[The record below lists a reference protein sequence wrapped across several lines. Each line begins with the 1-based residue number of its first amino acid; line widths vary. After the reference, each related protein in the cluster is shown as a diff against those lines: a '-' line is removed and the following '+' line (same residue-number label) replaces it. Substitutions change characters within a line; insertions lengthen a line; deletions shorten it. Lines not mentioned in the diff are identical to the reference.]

1 MTSKRCTPSWVVV
14 AVAALLL
21 TACNPIPAEPP
32 VPASVSSP
40 ESPCTELKEIA
51 REALASTPP
60 SPALARFDTEDRKV
74 FAGSAF
80 GYLCELS
87 QVVGPRESATQEELE
102 SAEFLM
108 DRFTELGYSPEMQDF
123 GRWTTVKDLRS
134 PPGPS
139 RNIILELPGRG
150 EGVVILGAHYDTT
163 PDSVGANDNA
173 SGVGVLL
180 ALAERLARPP
190 WSNQAVSVFP
200 FTLRFIAFGS
210 EETGLHGSWHY
221 VDQLTDAELA
231 DIRVMINLDSVGS
244 GTTLFAVGNPWLTRH
259 VSEAAKREGV
269 LLTVG
274 RRWLSGGFS
283 DNFSFGD
290 AWVPI
295 ISFAGDDT
303 SRINSPDDT
312 IEFFN
317 PALLGDTAV
326 LVLDLLASLE
336 DLQCG
341 CRQCYLHGEDHAGG
355 REPGRGYIRN
365 FPRHEKL
372 ARRLMA
378 FLHSAFYT
386 DLARTKCQRA
396 LETNY

>member
-1 MTSKRCTPSWVVV
+1 MAYRFGPDRSHGQPLEGWLTMGFSIPKELFMSGKRFTLSWVVAAV
-14 AVAALLL
+14 AVLLL
-21 TACNPIPAEPP
+21 TACNPIPAEPTVTAGVATP
-32 VPASVSSP
+32 GSACA
-40 ESPCTELKEIA
+40 ERNEIA
-51 REALASTPP
+51 RKALAGTPP
-60 SPALARFDTEDRKV
+60 SPALARFDTEDRKA

-87 QVVGPRESATQEELE
+87 EEVGPRESATQEELE

-108 DRFTELGYSPEMQDF
+108 DRFTELGYSPVMQDF
-123 GRWTTVKDLRS
+123 GRWTTVKDLRP

-180 ALAERLARPP
+180 ALAERLAQPP

-200 FTLRFIAFGS
+200 FTLRFIAIGS

-221 VDQLTDAELA
+221 VEQLTDAELA

-259 VSEAAKREGV
+259 VSEAAEREGV
-269 LLTVG
+269 LLTIG

-290 AWVPI
+290 AWVPTI
-295 ISFAGDDT
+295 FFSANDI
-303 SRINSPDDT
+303 SRINSPGDT
-312 IEFFN
+312 IEFIN

-341 CRQCYLHGEDHAGG
+341 CR
-355 REPGRGYIRN
+355 
-365 FPRHEKL
+365 
-372 ARRLMA
+372 
-378 FLHSAFYT
+378 
-386 DLARTKCQRA
+386 
-396 LETNY
+396 

>member
-1 MTSKRCTPSWVVV
+1 MTSKQLTLSCVVIT
-14 AVAALLL
+14 VAALLL

-32 VPASVSSP
+32 VPASVSTPGSA
-40 ESPCTELKEIA
+40 CAELSETA
-51 REALASTPP
+51 REALANAPP
-60 SPALARFDTEDRKV
+60 PPALARFDAADRKD

-87 QVVGPRESATQEELE
+87 EEVGPRESATQEELE
-102 SAEFLM
+102 AAEFLI
-108 DRFTELGYSPEMQDF
+108 DRFTEFGYSPEVQSF
-123 GRWTTVKDLRS
+123 GESITKKEFLGP

-173 SGVGVLL
+173 SGIGVLL
-180 ALAERLARPP
+180 VLAERLARPP

-231 DIRVMINLDSVGS
+231 NIRVMINLDSVGS

-259 VSEAAKREGV
+259 VSEAAEREGV
-269 LLTVG
+269 LLTIG
-274 RRWLSGGFS
+274 RRWISGGFS

-290 AWVPI
+290 AWVPTI
-295 ISFAGDDT
+295 FFSGDDT
-303 SRINSPDDT
+303 SRINSPGDT
-312 IEFFN
+312 IEFIN
-317 PALLGDTAV
+317 PALLGDAAL

-341 CRQCYLHGEDHAGG
+341 CR
-355 REPGRGYIRN
+355 
-365 FPRHEKL
+365 
-372 ARRLMA
+372 
-378 FLHSAFYT
+378 
-386 DLARTKCQRA
+386 
-396 LETNY
+396 

>member
-1 MTSKRCTPSWVVV
+1 MTRKRFALSWVVA

-32 VPASVSSP
+32 VPASVLTPGSACAAL
-40 ESPCTELKEIA
+40 EETA

-60 SPALARFDTEDRKV
+60 SPARARFDAADRKAL
-74 FAGSAF
+74 AGSAF

-87 QVVGPRESATQEELE
+87 EEVGPRESATEEELE
-102 SAEFLM
+102 AAAFLM
-108 DRFTELGYSPEMQDF
+108 DRFTEFGYSPEVQNF
-123 GRWTTVKDLRS
+123 GESITGTEVMGP

-173 SGVGVLL
+173 SGMGVLL
-180 ALAERLARPP
+180 ALAEMLARPP

-200 FTLRFIAFGS
+200 FTVRFIAFGS

-221 VDQLTDAELA
+221 VAQLTDAELA
-231 DIRVMINLDSVGS
+231 DIMVMINLDSVGS
-244 GTTLFAVGNPWLTRH
+244 GTTLSAVGNPWLTRY
-259 VSEAAKREGV
+259 VSEAAEREGV
-269 LLTVG
+269 RLTIT
-274 RRWLSGGFS
+274 RRLPSGAFS
-283 DNFSFGD
+283 DDFIFGD
-290 AWVPI
+290 AWVPTI
-295 ISFAGDDT
+295 FFIGNDT
-303 SRINSPDDT
+303 SRINSPYDT
-312 IEFFN
+312 IEFIN

-341 CRQCYLHGEDHAGG
+341 CR
-355 REPGRGYIRN
+355 
-365 FPRHEKL
+365 
-372 ARRLMA
+372 
-378 FLHSAFYT
+378 
-386 DLARTKCQRA
+386 
-396 LETNY
+396 

>member
-1 MTSKRCTPSWVVV
+1 MTGKQLTLSWVVA

-32 VPASVSSP
+32 VPASVSTPGSACAAL
-40 ESPCTELKEIA
+40 EETA
-51 REALASTPP
+51 REALANAPP
-60 SPALARFDTEDRKV
+60 PPARARFGAADRKAL
-74 FAGSAF
+74 AGSAF

-87 QVVGPRESATQEELE
+87 EVVGPRESATEEELE
-102 SAEFLM
+102 AAVFLM
-108 DRFTELGYSPEMQDF
+108 DRFTEFGYSPKVQDF
-123 GRWTTVKDLRS
+123 GESITERRFLGP

-139 RNIILELPGRG
+139 RNIILELPGRN

-173 SGVGVLL
+173 SGMGVLL

-200 FTLRFIAFGS
+200 FTLRLIAFGS

-221 VDQLTDAELA
+221 VDQLTDAELD
-231 DIRVMINLDSVGS
+231 DIKVMINLDSVGS
-244 GTTLFAVGNPWLTRH
+244 GTTLSAVGNPWLTRH
-259 VSEAAKREGV
+259 VSEAAAREGV
-269 LLTVG
+269 LLRIG
-274 RRWLSGGFS
+274 RRWVSEGFS

-290 AWVPI
+290 AWVQT
-295 ISFAGDDT
+295 ISFAGGDI
-303 SRINSPDDT
+303 SRINSPYDT
-312 IEFFN
+312 IEFIN

-341 CRQCYLHGEDHAGG
+341 CR
-355 REPGRGYIRN
+355 
-365 FPRHEKL
+365 
-372 ARRLMA
+372 
-378 FLHSAFYT
+378 
-386 DLARTKCQRA
+386 
-396 LETNY
+396 